1 MGSLHS
7 AIVCISVFSV
17 VLSIAITRHA
27 LSEVSET
34 YTLHSYV
41 LGSTELDTKRNKR
54 SDVTIVRDKQDVG
67 KAS

>member
-27 LSEVSET
+27 LSEVSDI
-34 YTLHSYV
+34 HSYM